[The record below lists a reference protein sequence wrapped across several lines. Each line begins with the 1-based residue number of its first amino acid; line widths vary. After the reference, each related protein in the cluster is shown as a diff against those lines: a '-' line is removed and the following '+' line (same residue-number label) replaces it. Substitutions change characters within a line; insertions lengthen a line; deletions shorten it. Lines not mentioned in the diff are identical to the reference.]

1 MPRKYSLSTKL
12 VSIGAVLLVVALT
25 SIGLTLWVTW
35 QLEGGA
41 AAVNEAGRLRM
52 QTWRLDSTA
61 QSSRDPQAVDA
72 LGRPGRVVGL
82 LAGGLLALPS
92 LFLYS
97 RWRQWRFGSPA
108 PDPDRP
114 ADVARARSL
123 TMLCLAVG
131 ELPLIAGVLFHQ
143 FTGDGTVMMVLAGL
157 SLGIMAAFRPGA
169 LFGRE

>member
-1 MPRKYSLSTKL
+1 MDASGTQQVNTLEWMWMAL
-12 VSIGAVLLVVALT
+12 IVGAAGFVLL
-25 SIGLTLWVTW
+25 SIAIG
-35 QLEGGA
+35 
-41 AAVNEAGRLRM
+41 
-52 QTWRLDSTA
+52 
-61 QSSRDPQAVDA
+61 PQAVDA

>member
-1 MPRKYSLSTKL
+1 MRGYHRESPAAGSTMDASGTQQVNTL
-12 VSIGAVLLVVALT
+12 EWMWMALIVGAAGFVLL
-25 SIGLTLWVTW
+25 SIAIG
-35 QLEGGA
+35 
-41 AAVNEAGRLRM
+41 
-52 QTWRLDSTA
+52 
-61 QSSRDPQAVDA
+61 PQAVDA

-82 LAGGLLALPS
+82 LAVGLLALPS

-123 TMLCLAVG
+123 TLLCLVVG

-143 FTGDGTVMMVLAGL
+143 LTGDGTVMMVLAGL